1 MNIFLSKYINNL
13 DKKGRVSIPA
23 SYRVALSSQSFNG
36 IIAYPSF
43 RNKCIECCSLKRL
56 EELSQ
61 IIQTLDPYSEVRDA
75 FETIILAEAI
85 QLSFDSEGRVILPK
99 SLIDHADIS
108 DQACFVGKGLIF
120 EIWQP
125 QNFET
130 YLSSARQIAQ
140 SNRLTLKNIKDVVV

>member
-23 SYRVALSSQSFNG
+23 SYRLALSSQSFNG

-43 RNKCIECCSLKRL
+43 RNKCIEACSLKRL

-61 IIQTLDPYSEVRDA
+61 IIQTLDPYSEERDA
-75 FETIILAEAI
+75 FETIILGEAI

-108 DQACFVGKGLIF
+108 DQACFVGKGLVF

-125 QNFET
+125 QNFEM